1 MSLSVII
8 LAAGQGTRMRSDL
21 PKVLHT
27 LAGKPLLEHVY
38 GAASGLQHR
47 GIYIVY
53 GHGGE
58 QTPRALAHLQA
69 NWVEQPQQLGTGH
82 AVRQAMN
89 DIPDDDTVLI
99 LYGDVPLISPE
110 TLQKL
115 VSAAMETGFSLL
127 TSNIDDPS
135 GYGRILRDAKGDIS
149 AVVEEK
155 DAAEQHLAVREVN
168 TGMMAINSGR
178 LKHWLAQL
186 GNDNAQGEY
195 YLTDIITMAVADG
208 TGIRSLQPESAEET
222 RGVNDRAQL
231 AELER
236 CYQLQQAH
244 RLMRDG
250 VSLMDPARF
259 DLRGSLKAGQDVSID
274 VNVVIEGSVTLGSN
288 VRIGPNC
295 YVNNADIGDG
305 VTLLPNCVI
314 EDAVIGRYCRIGP
327 FARIRPQT
335 RLADEV
341 HVGNFVELKNA
352 DIGDRSKINHLSYVG
367 DAEIGRDTN
376 IGAGTITCN
385 YDGANK
391 HKTVIG
397 NDVHVGSDTQLV
409 APVSIGD
416 GVTIGAGTTVTRDV
430 PAGSLVHNKVD
441 WRNVKGWKRPKKK

>member
-1 MSLSVII
+1 
-8 LAAGQGTRMRSDL
+8 MRSDQ

-38 GAASGLQHR
+38 AAASGLQHR
-47 GIYIVY
+47 GVHIVY

-82 AVRQAMN
+82 AVRQAMDN
-89 DIPDDDTVLI
+89 IPDDDTVLV
-99 LYGDVPLISPE
+99 LYGDVPLISPV

-115 VSAAMETGFSLL
+115 VSAAAETGFSLL
-127 TSNIDDPS
+127 TSCIDDPS
-135 GYGRILRDAKGDIS
+135 GYGRILRDAKGDIT

-155 DAAEQHLAVREVN
+155 DAAEEHLAVHEVN
-168 TGMMAINSGR
+168 TGMMAINSKR

-195 YLTDIITMAVADG
+195 YLTDIIALAVADG
-208 TGIRSLQPESAEET
+208 TGIRSLQPESSVET
-222 RGVNDRAQL
+222 RGVNDRMQL

-244 RLMRDG
+244 RLMLDG

-259 DLRGSLKAGQDVSID
+259 DLRGSLAAGQDVSID
-274 VNVVIEGSVTLGSN
+274 VNVVIEGRVSLGSN

-295 YVNNADIGDG
+295 YINNADIGDG
-305 VTLLPNCVI
+305 VTLLPNCVV
-314 EDAVIGRYCRIGP
+314 EDAIIGRNCRIGP

-352 DIGDRSKINHLSYVG
+352 EVGDRSKINHLSYVG

-397 NDVHVGSDTQLV
+397 DDVHVGSDTQLV

-430 PAGSLVHNKVD
+430 AAGSLVHNKVD
-441 WRNVKGWKRPKKK
+441 WRNVKGWKRPRKK